1 MTLTPT
7 QIKNYENLLQILQ
20 DNQSPLVVE
29 GNPGCG
35 KTLIVKEL
43 KRKEKNL
50 SFIYINNKSFEHANF
65 WSESIASIGDSI
77 DNLHFTLPIVK
88 RILRLLSSMF
98 LWVLMATRKEK
109 MQQSQLTAKV
119 YTSLFLFD
127 RYLKKKPNTILIL
140 DELNFWNNSHLKI
153 LHNLLFSNTHKK
165 SFRFLGNSKII
176 LVFSYGYFTPEL
188 LTTILNN
195 GKFEHIRVDNY
206 TTKDIECL
214 ILDPAIR
221 KLTLDNM
228 PAIKQLS
235 LESNISILLAVIEYL
250 KKNKLKP
257 SIQAIIGDIE
267 TAINKYLDS
276 ELNIREVLK
285 SAAIPFEQPTL
296 NEIVQL
302 SEKIYHLT
310 PETTKTLVLKLLL
323 KKILQSH
330 SDILIDNTS
339 IVQFIHHDYREYFRP
354 KTDDEILHFFSS
366 YANVLQ
372 LISPGDY
379 QERSESH
386 KFALEQDKY
395 YLYQTMH
402 VMQTF
407 ATESE
412 LITAFEQNPYKAF
425 IENMKIAYNHFN
437 HQRSRQALK
446 KLEEMDNLALPSMLL
461 FEKDFLKMK
470 IKMVTGDKNI
480 FEHTIHLMNHYC
492 KELKEEKEII
502 VRANMLLYLAYLY
515 LGRNMEME
523 SANQT
528 MIQEINKLS
537 KNSDKFQYYLYT
549 LYRRNLMIKT
559 IEVAYEDTLLCIRY
573 FQEKDINNH
582 MLYRRELFYSLIN
595 HADNCRYLGKYSEA
609 YESIC
614 RANRIYER
622 YPIGLPNITL
632 YNNLAIILY
641 ENSQQS
647 AEKSIEQLEEI
658 VRDIDIYSTVESTY
672 YIIYNNI
679 ACIYAMEDK
688 LDKALITINKAFT
701 IINNAENKINNHCFN
716 LLMNKSVILLLMKR
730 KDDALT
736 TLGQAKYL
744 FTYYFSSESNRRQ
757 YNIIHET
764 IQSDIFFSSYNDLYR
779 FIKDKYMPLKHLN
792 RPLRLWNMQ
801 YWSK

>member
-7 QIKNYENLLQILQ
+7 QIKNYENLLEILQ
-20 DNQSPLVVE
+20 ENQSSLVIE

-35 KTLIVKEL
+35 KTVIVKEL
-43 KRKEKNL
+43 KKREKKL
-50 SFIYINNKSFEHANF
+50 SFIYINNKSFEHATF
-65 WSESIASIGDSI
+65 WGESMTSIGDSI

-88 RILRLLSSMF
+88 RILRIFSSIF
-98 LWVLMATRKEK
+98 LWILMATREEK
-109 MQQSQLTAKV
+109 MLESKLTAKV

-127 RYLKKKPNTILIL
+127 RYLKKKTNTILIL
-140 DELNFWNNSHLKI
+140 DELNFWNNSYLKI
-153 LHNLLFSNTHKK
+153 LHNLLSSNTYKK
-165 SFRFLGNSKII
+165 SFHFLSNSKII
-176 LVFSYGYFTPEL
+176 LVFSHGYYMPEL
-188 LTTILNN
+188 LTTILKSNY
-195 GKFEHIRVDNY
+195 FEHIRVDNY
-206 TTKDIECL
+206 TTEDVKCL
-214 ILDPAIR
+214 ILDPTIR
-221 KLTLDNM
+221 KLTLDNI
-228 PAIKQLS
+228 PIIKQLS
-235 LESNISILLAVIEYL
+235 LESNITILLAVIEYL

-267 TAINKYLDS
+267 AAIDKYLDS

-310 PETTKTLVLKLLL
+310 PEKTKTLVLKLLL
-323 KKILQSH
+323 KKILRSH
-330 SDILIDNTS
+330 SDVLIDNTS
-339 IVQFIHHDYREYFRP
+339 VVQFIHHDYREYFKP
-354 KTDDEILHFFSS
+354 KSDDEILHFFSS
-366 YANVLQ
+366 YANILQ
-372 LISPGDY
+372 IISPGDY

-386 KFALEQDKY
+386 KYALEQDKY

-402 VMQTF
+402 IMQTF

-412 LITAFEQNPYKAF
+412 LITVFEQNPYKVF
-425 IENMKIAYNHFN
+425 IEKMKSAYDHFN

-446 KLEEMDNLALPSMLL
+446 KLEEMDNLALPSLLL

-470 IKMVTGDKNI
+470 IKMVTGDKDI

-492 KELKEEKEII
+492 KELKEEKEIT

-515 LGRNMEME
+515 LGRNIEME

-528 MIQEINKLS
+528 MIQDINKLS

-559 IEVAYEDTLLCIRY
+559 IEVAYEDTQQCIKY
-573 FQEKDINNH
+573 FQDKDIDNQ
-582 MLYRRELFYSLIN
+582 MLYRRELYYSLIN
-595 HADNCRYLGKYSEA
+595 HADNCRYLGKYDEA
-609 YESIC
+609 YDSIC
-614 RANRIYER
+614 KANCIYER

-641 ENSQQS
+641 ENSHQP
-647 AEKSIEQLEEI
+647 AKKSIEQLEKL
-658 VRDIDIYSTVESTY
+658 VHDIDIYSTVESTY

-679 ACIYAMEDK
+679 ACIYAMENK
-688 LDKALITINKAFT
+688 FDKALSAINKAFT
-701 IINNAENKINNHCFN
+701 IINNAKNKINNHCFN
-716 LLMNKSVILLLMKR
+716 LLTNKSVILLLMKR
-730 KDDALT
+730 KDDASI
-736 TLGQAKYL
+736 TLSKAKYL
-744 FTYYFSSESNRRQ
+744 FTYNFSSESNRRQ

-764 IQSDIFFSSYNDLYR
+764 IQSDNLFSSYSDLYC